1 MSKKSLVKTYYALTK
16 PGIIYG
22 NTLSAAGGFL
32 LAARGSIDVI
42 LLLTTLAGIG
52 LVIAAGCVFN
62 NYIDRGIDKKM
73 ARTKKRA
80 LVQGDIS
87 ASAALT
93 YAAVLMTTGFALLA
107 VFTNW
112 LTVLL
117 GTIAIFNY
125 VVLYGLSKRHSVWGT
140 IVGSIS
146 GALPIAGGY
155 TAVTGHFD
163 AGAWLLFLIMVCWQM
178 PHFYA
183 IAMYRLGDYKAA
195 SIPVLP
201 VRKGIQVTKMNII
214 LYVLAF
220 MAASLSLSIAGYT
233 DYVYT
238 AVMGTLGLLWLWKGV
253 QGLRASDDAA
263 WARRMFSFSLKVL
276 LAFSLLISLEAWLP

>member
-1 MSKKSLVKTYYALTK
+1 VSQKNLVKTYYRLTK

-22 NTLSAAGGFL
+22 NALSAAGGFL
-32 LAARGSIDVI
+32 LASRGSIDVV
-42 LLLTTLAGIG
+42 LLLTTLVGIG

-62 NYIDRGIDKKM
+62 NYIDRGIDEKM

-87 ASAALT
+87 GSAALT
-93 YAAVLMTTGFALLA
+93 YAVVLLIAGFTLLA

-112 LTVLL
+112 LTVVL
-117 GTIAIFNY
+117 GGIAIFNY

-163 AGAWLLFLIMVCWQM
+163 TGAWLLFLVMVCWQM

-201 VRKGIQVTKMNII
+201 AQKGLEVTKINII

-220 MAASLSLSIAGYT
+220 MAASLSLSISGYT
-233 DYVYT
+233 DYIYT
-238 AVMGTLGLLWLWKGV
+238 AVMGALGLLWLWKGV
-253 QGLRASDDAA
+253 QGLRAPDDAV
-263 WARRMFSFSLKVL
+263 WARQMFFFSLKVL
-276 LAFSLLISLEAWLP
+276 LAFCVLISLEAWLP